1 MHLSRR
7 SVVYT
12 SIQYIAV
19 FFWHMAGAAHHA
31 ARKKCM
37 YIFLF
42 SFFHVFFG
50 TWQARLITLRE
61 KVGNK
66 FVHALR
72 NVYLLS
78 EDGTIPVDDVA
89 RNLYG
94 NRFTIEAYLY
104 GKRDPLFKLVLALTC
119 IIFIWQK
126 RPDTHMYHVCVCVY
140 MICLL

>member
-19 FFWHMAGAAHHA
+19 FFGTWQ
-31 ARKKCM
+31 ARLITLREKSVC
-37 YIFLF
+37 IFFFFL
-42 SFFHVFFG
+42 FFHVFFG

-94 NRFTIEAYLY
+94 NRGL
-104 GKRDPLFKLVLALTC
+104 
-119 IIFIWQK
+119 FIWQK
-126 RPDTHMYHVCVCVY
+126 RSVV
-140 MICLL
+140 